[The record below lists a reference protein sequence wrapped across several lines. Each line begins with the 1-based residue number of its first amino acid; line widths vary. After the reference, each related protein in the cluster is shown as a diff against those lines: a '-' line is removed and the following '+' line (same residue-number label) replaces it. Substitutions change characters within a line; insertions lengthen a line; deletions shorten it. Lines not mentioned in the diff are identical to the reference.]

1 MMLVL
6 WQFEECEHSQ
16 VARRRLTELAL
27 DFLAVNAPPG
37 HPEKDGVMERLFGS
51 NKTPALWDTRTGAL
65 LHGEE
70 AICRYLD
77 QNLSGEPTSRSSEV
91 DAEAYSLIEV

>member
-1 MMLVL
+1 MLVL

-27 DFLAVNAPPG
+27 DFVAVNAPPG

-51 NKTPALWDTRTGAL
+51 NKTPALWDTRTGTL
-65 LHGEE
+65 LQGED

-77 QNLSGEPTSRSSEV
+77 RHSGGEPATRPADV
-91 DAEAYSLIEV
+91 DSDSYSLLEV